1 MPKRDS
7 KNPGKWDPEGL
18 EVFLVN
24 ARGRRELRAAP
35 ASWARRPCHVPT
47 PEPCPLLP
55 SPRRGTWG
63 SEGAAGALGRMR
75 LSQDPKQPKSRGFAH
90 CQPSDHPAPRLSG
103 GNIPKQVGS
112 QGKRSEPEGNSPPV
126 FPDAGKKKKKKQC
139 PQIVARRRA
148 PLSLG
153 TRQEMRNDEGK
164 GTGSEVPLGHVA
176 LEGSR
181 CRLR

>member
-18 EVFLVN
+18 EAFLVN

-63 SEGAAGALGRMR
+63 SGGAAGALGRTQN
-75 LSQDPKQPKSRGFAH
+75 SQKSEGSLAASPWITRPRGSPEEIFQNKSEAKGKG
-90 CQPSDHPAPRLSG
+90 A
-103 GNIPKQVGS
+103 S
-112 QGKRSEPEGNSPPV
+112 QGETPLPSSLLLE
-126 FPDAGKKKKKKQC
+126 KKKKNSVPKLWRGAGPRSPWGRGRKREMTKGRAQA
-139 PQIVARRRA
+139 ARCHSGTLRWRA
-148 PLSLG
+148 ADAG
-153 TRQEMRNDEGK
+153 
-164 GTGSEVPLGHVA
+164 
-176 LEGSR
+176 
-181 CRLR
+181 